1 MSIIFCAWF
10 QHVLENE
17 SHLVKV
23 KDVNFFEF
31 VKTIFTGV
39 VQNNVIF
46 ECKKAVYVRTFH
58 RKNVLM
64 HDVSV
69 RASV

>member
-1 MSIIFCAWF
+1 MSVIFCAWF
-10 QHVLENE
+10 LHALENE
-17 SHLVKV
+17 SRLVKI
-23 KDVNFFEF
+23 KDVNFLEC

-46 ECKKAVYVRTFH
+46 ECKKVVYVRTFH

-64 HDVSV
+64 HDFSV

>member
-10 QHVLENE
+10 QHSLENE
-17 SHLVKV
+17 SRLVKI
-23 KDVNFFEF
+23 KDVNVLEF

-46 ECKKAVYVRTFH
+46 ECKKAVYVRT
-58 RKNVLM
+58 
-64 HDVSV
+64 
-69 RASV
+69 